1 MNIPDVHHGP
11 CTAGTGSPGV
21 ERRTDIIFICAAIVD
36 SPMAVKGDP
45 HADQEGERGKTG
57 LQHAVWT
64 GSISLGL
71 VRVPVKMV
79 TMTRDRGIHFRLI
92 HRECGTP
99 IHYRQ
104 YCEEGKEVPD
114 EEIVYGY
121 EVARNSYVTLEKAEI
136 REARPE
142 TSDTILL
149 ESFIRKE
156 EADPHYFLRT
166 YLLIPDGA
174 PDAYALLRTVMKKE
188 GQAAVGRVSMFSRE
202 YVILVHVY
210 RDVLAATTLRYPD
223 EILDPARAPALQ
235 GLPEPSK
242 KEVELA
248 TFILQKM
255 TARFDLT
262 IFEDTYRKRL
272 EQVISARK
280 EGRILTLKRRE
291 AVPEKRDL
299 MQALRQTAEA
309 MGD

>member
-1 MNIPDVHHGP
+1 MRSGN
-11 CTAGTGSPGV
+11 T
-21 ERRTDIIFICAAIVD
+21 FIYPAMMD
-36 SPMAVKGDP
+36 SSMAVTGDP
-45 HADQEGERGKTG
+45 HAEPEVGTGKTG

-79 TMTRDRGIHFRLI
+79 TMTHDRGIHFRMI

-104 YCEEGKEVPD
+104 FCEEGKEVPD

-121 EVARNSYVTLEKAEI
+121 EVGRNSYVTLEKSEI
-136 REARPE
+136 RDARPE
-142 TSDTILL
+142 TSDTIHL
-149 ESFIRKE
+149 ESFVRKE

-174 PDAYALLRTVMKKE
+174 PDAYALLRTVMQNE
-188 GQAAVGRVSMFSRE
+188 GQAAVGRVSMFQKE
-202 YVILVHVY
+202 YPILVHVY
-210 RDVLAATTLRYPD
+210 REVLAATTLRYAD
-223 EILDPARAPALQ
+223 EILDPAKAPALQ
-235 GLPEPSK
+235 KLPEPSK

-255 TARFDLT
+255 AGHFDLT
-262 IFEDTYRKRL
+262 IFDDTYRKRL
-272 EQVISARK
+272 EQVIAARK
-280 EGRILTLKRRE
+280 EGRILKLERRE
-291 AVPEKRDL
+291 AAPEKKDL

-309 MGD
+309 MGH

>member
-1 MNIPDVHHGP
+1 
-11 CTAGTGSPGV
+11 
-21 ERRTDIIFICAAIVD
+21 
-36 SPMAVKGDP
+36 MAVRGDP
-45 HADQEGERGKTG
+45 HAAPEGEGGKTG

-79 TMTRDRGIHFRLI
+79 TMTRDRGIHFRMI

-104 YCEEGKEVPD
+104 FCEEGKEVPD

-121 EVARNSYVTLEKAEI
+121 EIGRNSYVTLEKSEI

-142 TSDTILL
+142 TSDTIRL
-149 ESFIRKE
+149 EAFVRKE

-174 PDAYALLRTVMKKE
+174 PDAYALLRAVMKNE
-188 GQAAVGRVSMFSRE
+188 GQAAVGRISMFQKE
-202 YVILVHVY
+202 YPILVHVY
-210 RDVLAATTLRYPD
+210 RNVLAATTLRYAD
-223 EILDPARAPALQ
+223 EILDPSKAPALQ
-235 GLPEPSK
+235 KLPEPSD

-255 TARFDLT
+255 AGQFDLT
-262 IFEDTYRKRL
+262 IFEDAYQKRL

-280 EGRILTLKRRE
+280 EGRILKLEPRE
-291 AVPEKRDL
+291 AAPEKRDL

-309 MGD
+309 MGH

>member
-1 MNIPDVHHGP
+1 
-11 CTAGTGSPGV
+11 
-21 ERRTDIIFICAAIVD
+21 
-36 SPMAVKGDP
+36 MAVTGDP
-45 HADQEGERGKTG
+45 HAEPEVGTGKTG

-79 TMTRDRGIHFRLI
+79 TMTHDRGIHFRMI

-104 YCEEGKEVPD
+104 FCEEGKEVPD

-121 EVARNSYVTLEKAEI
+121 EVGRNSYVTLEKSEI
-136 REARPE
+136 RDARPE
-142 TSDTILL
+142 TSDTIHL
-149 ESFIRKE
+149 ESFVRKE

-174 PDAYALLRTVMKKE
+174 PDAYALLRTVMQNE
-188 GQAAVGRVSMFSRE
+188 GQAAVGRVSMFQKE
-202 YVILVHVY
+202 YPILVHVY
-210 RDVLAATTLRYPD
+210 REVLAATTLRYAD
-223 EILDPARAPALQ
+223 EILDPAKAPALQ
-235 GLPEPSK
+235 KLPEPSK

-255 TARFDLT
+255 AGHFDLT
-262 IFEDTYRKRL
+262 IFDDTYRKRL
-272 EQVISARK
+272 EQVIAARK
-280 EGRILTLKRRE
+280 EGRILKLERRE
-291 AVPEKRDL
+291 AAPEKKDL

-309 MGD
+309 MGH